1 MRKPLV
7 VAIFLML
14 GSGPVSAAWAANSS
28 ANGST
33 ALALAA
39 VVGQHSSLL
48 TAQEKN
54 ALARLFNGEV
64 NLGIP
69 ASQKITVETSGVVC
83 RMSNVD
89 IAERSCE
96 VTFGSQKITLKGR
109 EANELNATASAA
121 GVASEGAAGTI
132 FTSFSHLACTIDPQ
146 EIKQKTGGGAK
157 CTFDTEQ

>member
-1 MRKPLV
+1 MRKALV
-7 VAIFLML
+7 VTILLMVGL
-14 GSGPVSAAWAANSS
+14 GPVSVALAADSS

-39 VVGQHSSLL
+39 VVAQHSPLL
-48 TAQEKN
+48 SAQEKN

-64 NLGIP
+64 NLGFP
-69 ASQKITVETSGVVC
+69 ASQKITVKAAGVVC
-83 RMSNVD
+83 RMSDVD

-96 VTFGSQKITLKGR
+96 VTFGMQKITLKGR

-121 GVASEGAAGTI
+121 GVASEGAAGTT
-132 FTSFSHLACTIDPQ
+132 FTSVSHLACTIDPQ

>member
-1 MRKPLV
+1 MRTTLV

-14 GSGPVSAAWAANSS
+14 GLRPVSVVFGANSS

-39 VVGQHSSLL
+39 VVAQHSSLL
-48 TAQEKN
+48 SAQEKN
-54 ALARLFNGEV
+54 ALAHLFNGEV
-64 NLGIP
+64 NLAFP
-69 ASQKITVETSGVVC
+69 ASQKITVETSSVVC
-83 RMSNVD
+83 RMSDVD
-89 IAERSCE
+89 IAERSWE
-96 VTFGSQKITLKGR
+96 VTFGMQKITLKGR

-146 EIKQKTGGGAK
+146 EIKQKSGGGAK
-157 CTFDTEQ
+157 CTFDAGQ